1 MDELLDEP
9 LGRQLSITGRVVRDR
24 FDGCLGH
31 HGSSLATWAV
41 LRTAD
46 AEPGLSQRELAARM
60 SIESPTLV
68 RHLDRMEHDG
78 LIARSRD
85 EHDRRVVRVS
95 LTPAGREQFRQLRGV
110 AASVDAQLRS
120 LLNAREIKTLEQVL
134 PRIRERWHPD
144 PTPDRR

>member
-1 MDELLDEP
+1 MEEP

-24 FDGCLGH
+24 FDACLGH

-41 LRTAD
+41 LRTA
-46 AEPGLSQRELAARM
+46 AEEPALSQRELAARM

-78 LIARSRD
+78 LIERCRD
-85 EHDRRVVRVS
+85 DRDRRVVRVS
-95 LTPAGREQFRQLRGV
+95 LTPAGRQRHEQLRGV
-110 AASVDAQLRS
+110 ATGVDAQLRS
-120 LLNAREIKTLEQVL
+120 LLSPHEIKTLEQVL

-144 PTPDRR
+144 PTKNGR